1 MKTRLLS
8 LFDFFKA
15 PKPIPPGVYS
25 YQSPPDAPVPQK
37 YFLRVEPNRS
47 STLVVNASLILHLNP
62 IATEFA
68 YAFLNQIDE
77 ANMIRNVLKKYR
89 IDEQTLRHD
98 YASFLEKLNSVMQ
111 TEDLDPIEFFGFER
125 ATGQDLENLTAPFR
139 LDCALT
145 YRLPEDT
152 SVIYT
157 PVERVKQE
165 LSTEEWKSILDKAW
179 EAGIPHI
186 LFTGGEPT
194 LRSDLLDLIVHAEQ
208 NGQVCGLIT
217 DGHVFHNIS
226 TLDGFLNAG
235 LDYLML
241 LFNPQSPES
250 WQLIEKIAPRDIF
263 ITVHLTLNAE
273 NVPYIAENI
282 ARLASIGVNALSLSA
297 ISTEFVPQLNQAS
310 ELAAY
315 HDIKLVWDLP
325 VPYSKFNPVRQ
336 EVLDEDHLQGA
347 GKTWLYVEPDGDVLP
362 GQGIPFVL
370 GNLIA
375 QEWEEIWKNCQNY
388 VKNKAHIGV
397 A

>member
-15 PKPIPPGVYS
+15 PRPVLPGVYS
-25 YQSPPDAPVPQK
+25 YQSPPDSPVPQK
-37 YFLRVEPNRS
+37 LFLRVEPNGS

-68 YAFLNQIDE
+68 HAFLNQIDE
-77 ANMIRNVLKKYR
+77 AQMIRNVLKKYR
-89 IDEQTLRHD
+89 IDQETLRHD

-125 ATGQDLENLTAPFR
+125 ATEQDVENLTAPFR

-145 YRLPEDT
+145 YHLPKDT
-152 SVIYT
+152 SIIYT

-165 LSTEEWKSILDKAW
+165 LSTEEWKTILDKAW

-194 LRSDLLDLIVHAEQ
+194 LRPDLLNLISYAEQ
-208 NGQVCGLIT
+208 KGQVCGLIT

-226 TLDGFLNAG
+226 ALDGYLNAG
-235 LDYLML
+235 LDHLML
-241 LFNPQSPES
+241 LFDPQNRES
-250 WQLIEKIAPRDIF
+250 WQLIEEITPLDIF
-263 ITVHLTLNAE
+263 TTVHITLNAE
-273 NVPYIAENI
+273 NFQYVAENI
-282 ARLASIGVNALSLSA
+282 ARLASTGVNALSLSA
-297 ISTEFVPQLNQAS
+297 ESTEFVPQLNQAS

-315 HDIKLVWDLP
+315 HGIKLVWDLP
-325 VPYSKFNPVRQ
+325 VPYSKFNPVRLEGINQ
-336 EVLDEDHLQGA
+336 DYWEGS
-347 GKTWLYVEPDGDVLP
+347 GNTWLYVEPDGDVLP
-362 GQGIPFVL
+362 SQGIPFML
-370 GNLIA
+370 GNLIT

-388 VKNKAHIGV
+388 VKNKAHLGV